1 MVGSHDLGY
10 RIYPYHAGDSMFI
23 EATNYNFCRTEREKL
38 YNCWN
43 EQLRSGWLG
52 ELKLAMREYEGVR
65 DEQRRIHADVDLNVL
80 KGARLVGMTTAG
92 VANKQDLVA
101 AMAPKVR
108 LFLLV
113 PSLLASQYALFWSCR
128 KCASF
133 PDLQAR
139 HCNRTIKS
147 LCIA

>member
-1 MVGSHDLGY
+1 
-10 RIYPYHAGDSMFI
+10 MFI
-23 EATNYNFCRTEREKL
+23 EAAVYTFCRTEREKL
-38 YNCWN
+38 YNCWS

-108 LFLLV
+108 LFLLIPTV
-113 PSLLASQYALFWSCR
+113 LASQ
-128 KCASF
+128 
-133 PDLQAR
+133 
-139 HCNRTIKS
+139 
-147 LCIA
+147 

>member
-1 MVGSHDLGY
+1 
-10 RIYPYHAGDSMFI
+10 MFI
-23 EATNYNFCRTEREKL
+23 DATNYKFCRTEREKL
-38 YNCWN
+38 YNCWS

-52 ELKLAMREYEGVR
+52 ELKLAMREYESVR

-113 PSLLASQYALFWSCR
+113 PSLLASQDALHVQKMCKPSSSTSKLLPQDYQVSICTVR
-128 KCASF
+128 
-133 PDLQAR
+133 DR
-139 HCNRTIKS
+139 HK
-147 LCIA
+147 L